1 VPPEEGEQTVKRSK
15 SKAGDISGFIEML
28 PSLDRHRLREL
39 WVQNFGRPAPT
50 GLRREL
56 LLPILAYR
64 IQESAYGGLKP
75 EIEARLREVQAS
87 LDPGSRRNGEARLR
101 YKPGTRLIREWNG
114 EVHEVTL
121 GAVGYIYKGETY
133 KTLSRIACKITGA
146 HWSGPAFFGTKRKEL
161 AQ

>member
-1 VPPEEGEQTVKRSK
+1 MKRSK
-15 SKAGDISGFIEML
+15 PSTSEISQLIEML
-28 PSLDRHRLREL
+28 PTFDRERLCEL
-39 WVQNFGRPAPT
+39 WQQNFGRPAAR

-64 IQESAYGGLKP
+64 IQERAYGGLKP
-75 EIEARLREVQAS
+75 EIEARLREIQAS
-87 LDPGSRRNGEARLR
+87 LDPKSRRYGDARLR

-121 GAVGYIYKGETY
+121 GAAGYIYKGESY

-161 AQ
+161 AP